1 MKKTYAA
8 PEVEV
13 SAVSAQDILSASG
26 EQDSR
31 DTELLLDAGTLFTA
45 ISGLSFS

>member
-13 SAVSAQDILSASG
+13 SAVSAQDILNSSA
-26 EQDSR
+26 EV
-31 DTELLLDAGTLFTA
+31 DAQLAADALIDAKTLFGA
-45 ISGLSFS
+45 LGY